1 MGCITVF
8 LIGSKDAGVLQPLF
22 QVLALAASLEQQHQ
36 SVAGDAAFVGLYL
49 IWAIGLR
56 AAVRMQRKLISL
68 AGRARERRILAGFRR
83 ERFLYQIL
91 AHRTCRLQKPR
102 ILLAAQFMEFE
113 VGENAHPILC
123 RRNRVGAIGDRGPA
137 AIQKSCQDKAGIPMV
152 RRTLLVEFHLSVQ
165 GLVPRRP
172 GP

>member
-1 MGCITVF
+1 
-8 LIGSKDAGVLQPLF
+8 
-22 QVLALAASLEQQHQ
+22 
-36 SVAGDAAFVGLYL
+36 
-49 IWAIGLR
+49 
-56 AAVRMQRKLISL
+56 MQRKLISL

-91 AHRTCRLQKPR
+91 PHRTRRLQKPK

-113 VGENAHPILC
+113 VGENAHPILS
-123 RRNRVGAIGDRGPA
+123 RRNRVGAIGDRGPV

-165 GLVPRRP
+165 GLVPGRP